1 MTYIHYNTKLAI
13 HLLSSLAYLELP
25 GYFTKRHLNYFLRTL
40 QNKFRDRAGRKKKG
54 KSLGFDLVC
63 LFQLAVK
70 SEKKGFAGKS
80 VT

>member
-1 MTYIHYNTKLAI
+1 M
-13 HLLSSLAYLELP
+13 S
-25 GYFTKRHLNYFLRTL
+25 TL
-40 QNKFRDRAGRKKKG
+40 QNGTLITFYEHYKINLETAGRKKKG